1 MAYLRLSRAYRLVR
15 ARAREEAGYTLL
27 ELLTVVAIM
36 GIVLAGVT
44 TSFAAGLNAET
55 GTIRRAQAQQNARLA
70 LDRMRIDVHC
80 ASGAP
85 APQENPYGGFTLTL
99 TESPDICPAVTT
111 TSSGVQ
117 WCTIPYAGSTT
128 HWQLFRFLGTQLS
141 DCGGGGVSTLLVDY
155 ITPPASGWP
164 SNGGTSPTPADWD
177 GNLWPTAPS
186 CPAGRLPVVA
196 LSMTVNV
203 DPDGH
208 PDRAYELTDSIA
220 LRNALRC
227 T

>member
-1 MAYLRLSRAYRLVR
+1 MAHLRLSRAGRLVR
-15 ARAREEAGYTLL
+15 ARLRDEAGHTLF
-27 ELLTVVAIM
+27 ELLTVVTIM
-36 GIVLAGVT
+36 GLVLTGLT
-44 TSFAAGLNAET
+44 TSFAAGLSAEA
-55 GTIRRAQAQQNARLA
+55 GTVRRAQAQQNARLA
-70 LDRMRIDVHC
+70 LDRMRIDIHC

-99 TESPDICPAVTT
+99 TESPSVCPAVTT

-117 WCTIPYAGSTT
+117 WCTIPYSGSTT
-128 HWQLFRFLGTQLS
+128 QWQLFRYLGTQLS

-155 ITPPASGWP
+155 ITVPTSGWP
-164 SNGGTSPTPADWD
+164 TNSGTSPTPLDWD
-177 GNLWPTAPS
+177 GNLWPTPAT
-186 CPAGRLPVVA
+186 CPAGSLPVVL

-203 DPDGH
+203 DPVTH
-208 PDRAYELTDSIA
+208 PERAYNLSDSIA